1 MGQPRTP
8 LRPPL
13 FRSFAQLFCL
23 ALLPPAALANP
34 VPADELSLL
43 NGADAF
49 ERYCTEC
56 HGWDP
61 AEQYQA
67 LYSEDPIDESDP
79 LFEPSPEAERTEP
92 DFAVPDADDDWP
104 EWAGPPPEESDEEAQ
119 FREDVL
125 NDLAGAIDD
134 VYGEELEPD
143 GWAVPEDESFAGEDA
158 MDSAGQLYGAGAD
171 SELARSTTGATDLTD
186 PASYIYGTTE
196 TDLFFNI
203 AHGTGATM
211 PGFREELGSDAAVW
225 DLVNYIRSLWPEGW
239 TD

>member
-1 MGQPRTP
+1 MGQPRP
-8 LRPPL
+8 LRLSLSRPCL
-13 FRSFAQLFCL
+13 QLFFL
-23 ALLPPAALANP
+23 ALLAPAALANP

-61 AEQYQA
+61 SEQYQA
-67 LYSEDPIDESDP
+67 LYGEDPIDEPDP
-79 LFEPSPEAERTEP
+79 LFESSPEAERTEP
-92 DFAVPDADDDWP
+92 GFAAPDADDDWP
-104 EWAGPPPEESDEEAQ
+104 EWAGPPPEENDEEAQ

-125 NDLAGAIDD
+125 NDLAGAIDG

-143 GWAVPEDESFAGEDA
+143 GWAVLEDESLAGEDELPSVEEVFA
-158 MDSAGQLYGAGAD
+158 AGTD

-186 PASYIYGTTE
+186 PTSYIYGTTE

-203 AHGTGATM
+203 AHGTGVGM

-225 DLVNYIRSLWPEGW
+225 DLVNYIRSLWPGDW

>member
-1 MGQPRTP
+1 M
-8 LRPPL
+8 
-13 FRSFAQLFCL
+13 S
-23 ALLPPAALANP
+23 
-34 VPADELSLL
+34 
-43 NGADAF
+43 GADAF

-67 LYSEDPIDESDP
+67 LYSEDPIDEPDP
-79 LFEPSPEAERTEP
+79 LFETSPEAEPTEP
-92 DFAVPDADDDWP
+92 DFTVPDADDDWP

-143 GWAVPEDESFAGEDA
+143 GWASRRMSRLQGKTQWTPPGSCTGRGRTVSSRA
-158 MDSAGQLYGAGAD
+158 
-171 SELARSTTGATDLTD
+171 AR
-186 PASYIYGTTE
+186 PAPRISPILSYIYGTTE

-203 AHGTGATM
+203 AHGTGVGM

-225 DLVNYIRSLWPEGW
+225 DLVNYIRSLWPERL
-239 TD
+239 D